1 METNIKTTKS
11 GLTIPVQCFN
21 GKDYKLY
28 KDERYFSRGTKRL
41 HTEVWKYYKGEI
53 PKGYDIHHIDN
64 NTYNNEISN
73 LNLVYKTLHKR
84 FTGKQRFKNNPEWFK
99 DFHAKGIEK
108 AKEWHKSA
116 EGLQWHS
123 EHGKACWN
131 KREYF
136 LRNCTVCE
144 KEYKTPFPDRSKYC
158 HQNCKAKALRIRR
171 KLSSSSL

>member
-84 FTGKQRFKNNPEWFK
+84 FTGKQRFKNN
-99 DFHAKGIEK
+99 
-108 AKEWHKSA
+108 
-116 EGLQWHS
+116 
-123 EHGKACWN
+123 
-131 KREYF
+131 R
-136 LRNCTVCE
+136 
-144 KEYKTPFPDRSKYC
+144 
-158 HQNCKAKALRIRR
+158 
-171 KLSSSSL
+171 